1 MGKQASTS
9 HRDWERSEGQND
21 AASNARRDR
30 PSATAENSCNDGEW
44 SDTADG
50 STRAA
55 GRPRSRPPHAGQ
67 AGQAMQRPTGCPG
80 APPTLTA
87 KAASHNHQ
95 TESPPPRRREWHADR
110 QPTRPHD
117 RPARWGKL
125 RVPQTRA
132 SAAIRERGTKYG
144 CPTETREGGRGGRP
158 PLAGAPRAGR
168 CRSRRDCGAGRRA
181 GPAWPCVL
189 GRLTLLYCP
198 ARRRKG
204 GSRQTATVQWCAA
217 VLLQLSNGMHPHDSL
232 SWGFDP
238 DCEPDTRLASQS
250 GASKSPAH
258 TVQ

>member
-1 MGKQASTS
+1 MTVKGATRRTAAQGRRGAHAADRRTQA
-9 HRDWERSEGQND
+9 RLVWQC
-21 AASNARRDR
+21 
-30 PSATAENSCNDGEW
+30 SAQ
-44 SDTADG
+44 
-50 STRAA
+50 RAVQA
-55 GRPRSRPPHAGQ
+55 PPQHSQ
-67 AGQAMQRPTGCPG
+67 PKQRPTTTKQNPLPRADGNGTPTANQL
-80 APPTLTA
+80 APTTA
-87 KAASHNHQ
+87 
-95 TESPPPRRREWHADR
+95 PRGGE
-110 QPTRPHD
+110 
-117 RPARWGKL
+117 KL

-250 GASKSPAH
+250 GASKSPVH